1 MRKNLPVT
9 DNERTFGIDEHLV
22 STTDTQGNILHCNDA
37 FVAVSGYTRDEL
49 IGQPHNMIRHPDMP
63 PQAFKVMWEHLKAG
77 KPWMG
82 LVINRCKNGDY
93 YWVDAYMSPITEKG
107 KIVGYESVRAC
118 PAREDVARAER
129 LYGQLRAGRK
139 APPAMFFK
147 RSLFWLVASQLL
159 VAGLLLT
166 GYTDAGIAAELLAL
180 AAFAGWSHYRHTCSL
195 KQLDVLL
202 GSAFRH
208 ELAVQTHSHE
218 QGMQGRLNVGIRSE
232 KARLMATITRIED
245 AAVRVHGRSEEGL
258 MQSRQTREG
267 MSGLREQTELVATA
281 MNEMS
286 TTINDVTAHVQE
298 TASQADT
305 ASQMARQGLT
315 VAGVTREAIA
325 ELKSIVDDISGEV
338 RQLAEQTS
346 SIARVAGMIETLSE
360 QTNLLAL
367 NAAIEAARAGDQGR
381 GFAVVADEVRQLAAR
396 TRDSTGEIHRI
407 VAELT
412 ERAGSSVDVAEQ
424 GKASAESG
432 LARVVETE
440 QTLSGIVS
448 AVSRI
453 ADMSLQMATA
463 VEQQA
468 RVAEDINQQSV
479 TMAEVSDT
487 GLTQADAAAGSMDA
501 LQLVATELHDL
512 VVRLKR

>member
-9 DNERTFGIDEHLV
+9 NNERTFGAGERLV

-37 FVAVSGYTRDEL
+37 FVAISGYSRDEL

-63 PQAFKVMWEHLKAG
+63 VQAFKVMWEHLKAG
-77 KPWMG
+77 KTWMG
-82 LVINRCKNGDY
+82 LVKNRCKNGDF
-93 YWVDAYMSPITEKG
+93 YWVDAYMSPISENG
-107 KIVGYESVRAC
+107 KTVGYESVRSC
-118 PAREDVARAER
+118 PSRADVERAER
-129 LYGQLRAGRK
+129 LYEQLRTGKK
-139 APPAMFFK
+139 ALSFGLLKHP
-147 RSLFWLVASQLL
+147 LLWLGASQLV

-166 GYTDAGIAAELLAL
+166 SRTGAGIALELTAL
-180 AAFAGWSHYRHTCSL
+180 AAFAGWSHYRHVRTL
-195 KQLDVLL
+195 RQLDNLL
-202 GSAFRH
+202 GNAFRH
-208 ELAVQTHSHE
+208 ELAVRTLSRE
-218 QGMQGRLNVGIRSE
+218 QGMPGRLYVGIRSE
-232 KARLMATITRIED
+232 RARLLAAITRIED
-245 AAVRVHGRSEEGL
+245 AAARVSRRSDDGAV
-258 MQSRQTREG
+258 QFRQTREG
-267 MSGLREQTELVATA
+267 MAGLREQTELVATA

-286 TTINDVTAHVQE
+286 TTIHDVTTHVQE

-305 ASQMARQGLT
+305 ANQMAVQGLN

-325 ELKSIVDDISGEV
+325 GLKNTVDDISGEV
-338 RQLAEQTS
+338 RQLAEQTAA
-346 SIARVAGMIETLSE
+346 IAQVAGMIETLSE

-367 NAAIEAARAGDQGR
+367 NAAIEAARAGEHGR

-396 TRDSTGEIHRI
+396 TRESTGEIHRI

-412 ERAGSSVDVAEQ
+412 ERAGSSVNVAEQ

-440 QTLSGIVS
+440 QTLEGIAG

-468 RVAEDINQQSV
+468 RVAEDINRQAV
-479 TMAEVSDT
+479 TMAEVSDS
-487 GLTQADAAAGSMDA
+487 GLEQADAAAGSMDA
-501 LQLVATELHDL
+501 LQAVATELHDL